1 MIEKR
6 AYIALLDDFYGVL
19 LTEKQKQALEL
30 FYDEDLSLGEIAS
43 SLKITRQAVYDLIK
57 KSEHLLEYYEEKLGL
72 AVKFQ
77 KKQQLED
84 EIEAKLKVI
93 KESPNDRL
101 WDELLVKWQKLKE
114 GE

>member
-6 AYIALLDDFYGVL
+6 AYIALLHDFYGVL

-30 FYDEDLSLGEIAS
+30 FYDEDLSLGEIAA
-43 SLKITRQAVYDLIK
+43 SLNITRQAVYDLIK

-72 AVKFQ
+72 TEKYQKRQQAQAKIDRLVK
-77 KKQQLED
+77 
-84 EIEAKLKVI
+84 ALK
-93 KESPNDRL
+93 ENPDDRL
-101 WDELLVKWQKLKE
+101 WNEFFEAWQMLKE